1 MPADVDLTGVRSS
14 MFGAAY
20 GGNFDKVPQN
30 GKAVRTLWEVS
41 IERSVPAAVM
51 HKKPKVW
58 LLCKC
63 TLRPGCAHKITT

>member
-20 GGNFDKVPQN
+20 GLGNFDKVPQN

-51 HKKPKVW
+51 HKKPKGLAVVQMHIAPW
-58 LLCKC
+58 M
-63 TLRPGCAHKITT
+63 RP